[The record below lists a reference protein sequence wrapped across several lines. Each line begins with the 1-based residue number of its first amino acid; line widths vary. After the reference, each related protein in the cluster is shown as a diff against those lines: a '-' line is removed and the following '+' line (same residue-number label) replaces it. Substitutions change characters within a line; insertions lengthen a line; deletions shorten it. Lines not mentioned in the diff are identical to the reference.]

1 MTVVVGPTFRSI
13 FATVCQYFYCCVLHK
28 TTSFNMPPKV
38 KAKAK
43 VKVVAKSKA
52 TAAKNDNIETDNPI
66 KFRLSGTGGTAKS
79 TLNGYQSALYHFNAF
94 LSAKGL
100 PDFDTLSEKQLC
112 CIELFQEYGT
122 YLSEFA
128 RKKRKVICFEVFSSR
143 QSI

>member
-1 MTVVVGPTFRSI
+1 MDLSNPIFLWIVVYINSLVPFPIYIRERAVEMTVVVGPTFRSI

-79 TLNGYQSALYHFNAF
+79 TLN
-94 LSAKGL
+94 
-100 PDFDTLSEKQLC
+100 E
-112 CIELFQEYGT
+112 
-122 YLSEFA
+122 
-128 RKKRKVICFEVFSSR
+128 
-143 QSI
+143 